1 MLWPYGEKVTVYL
14 ALVVHGPTKVIIN
27 TRLVLR
33 EHMLRDKKH
42 P

>member
-1 MLWPYGEKVTVYL
+1 MMWPYGDKATVYL

-27 TRLVLR
+27 ARLVLR
-33 EHMLRDKKH
+33 EHMLRNKKH